1 MRPTSSDMH
10 FVKSV
15 YQCIRSLSSS
25 KVNLLNMTRCKIHE
39 THHAGLNKHSTS
51 AAQPSPDDVL
61 APAVT
66 DTVGRNRLVINLLL
80 VATFVVILNET
91 LMAVAIPRLMRDLN
105 VTAGAVQWLTT
116 AFLLTVSVVVPV
128 TGFLLQRMNTRPI
141 YVLAMSLFTL
151 GTLVAALA
159 PNLEVLILARVIQA
173 SGTAIM
179 VPLLMTTVMTL
190 APPETRGKTMGF
202 ISTVISVAPAI
213 GPTISGVILNYFS
226 WRWMFV
232 LVLPISLGALALGA
246 RRIMNVTTPNRAGI
260 DGISVVLSALAFGG
274 VVYGLSN
281 IGVAAPPGGLS
292 AGIISAAGTVC
303 LCLFILRRI
312 HLQKTGY
319 PLLDLPTFESRNFT
333 VSVLLMASMMMAL
346 FGTVILL
353 PIYLQNVL
361 GLSTLQTGL
370 LLLPGGL
377 LMGLLGPHVGRLYDK
392 VGPIRLLVP
401 GVVVVSS
408 VLWAMTLLS
417 PTTRVGYIL
426 AGHVVMSVGFAC
438 LFTPL
443 FTVSLSPGNPSL
455 YSHGSAV
462 IGTIQQVAGAAGVA
476 LFVALMSARTTTL
489 AARGLAPVD
498 ALSGGIRSG
507 FLCGA
512 IISLLA
518 VACVFFVQRPAL
530 MRD

>member
-1 MRPTSSDMH
+1 LTNN
-10 FVKSV
+10 SV
-15 YQCIRSLSSS
+15 STT
-25 KVNLLNMTRCKIHE
+25 NL
-39 THHAGLNKHSTS
+39 
-51 AAQPSPDDVL
+51 SPDNVV
-61 APAVT
+61 APVVA

-116 AFLLTVSVVVPV
+116 AFLLTVSVVIPV

-141 YVLAMSLFTL
+141 FVWAMSLFSL
-151 GTLVAALA
+151 GTLIATLA
-159 PNLEVLILARVIQA
+159 SNLEVLIFARIIQA

-179 VPLLMTTVMTL
+179 LPLLMTTVMTL

-202 ISTVISVAPAI
+202 ISTVISVAPAV
-213 GPTISGVILNYFS
+213 GPTISGVILNYLS
-226 WRWMFV
+226 WRWMFI

-246 RRIMNVTTPNRAGI
+246 RRIQNVTTPHQAPI
-260 DGISVVLSALAFGG
+260 DGVSVILSAAAFGG
-274 VVYGLSN
+274 IVYGLSN
-281 IGVAAPPGGLS
+281 IGVPVAPRTLP
-292 AGIISAAGTVC
+292 AGIFSAVGAVV
-303 LCLFILRRI
+303 LAVFIFRQMS
-312 HLQKTGY
+312 LQTTGY
-319 PLLDLPTFESRNFT
+319 PLLDLRTFNSRNFT

-346 FGTVILL
+346 FGTIILL

-392 VGPIRLLVP
+392 AGPTRLLVP
-401 GVVVVSS
+401 GVIVVSA
-408 VLWAMTLLS
+408 VLWAMTLLG
-417 PTTRVGYIL
+417 PATWVGYIL
-426 AGHVVMSVGFAC
+426 AGHVVMSVGFAL

-443 FTVSLSPGNPSL
+443 FTVSLSSVKPSL

-462 IGTIQQVAGAAGVA
+462 IGTVQQVAGAAGVA
-476 LFVALMSARTTTL
+476 LFVALMSARATTL
-489 AARGLAPVD
+489 TARGLAPVD
-498 ALSGGIRSG
+498 ALTGGIRDG

-512 IISLLA
+512 MISLFA
-518 VACVFFVQRPAL
+518 VACVFFVRKPSGQPEVGH
-530 MRD
+530 

>member
-1 MRPTSSDMH
+1 VSTTN
-10 FVKSV
+10 
-15 YQCIRSLSSS
+15 LSP
-25 KVNLLNMTRCKIHE
+25 N
-39 THHAGLNKHSTS
+39 
-51 AAQPSPDDVL
+51 DVL
-61 APAVT
+61 APVVA
-66 DTVGRNRLVINLLL
+66 DPAGRNRLVINLLL

-151 GTLVAALA
+151 GTLIAALA
-159 PNLEVLILARVIQA
+159 SNLEMLILARVIQA

-213 GPTISGVILNYFS
+213 GPTISGVILNYLS
-226 WRWMFV
+226 WRWLFL
-232 LVLPISLGALALGA
+232 LVLPISIGALALGA
-246 RRIMNVTTPNRAGI
+246 RRIQNVTTPHHAPI
-260 DGISVVLSALAFGG
+260 DAVSVILSGVAFGG
-274 VVYGLSN
+274 IVYGLSH
-281 IGVAAPPGGLS
+281 IGVRAAPGTIPAGVFS
-292 AGIISAAGTVC
+292 AVGAVFLAVFIFRQIS
-303 LCLFILRRI
+303 
-312 HLQKTGY
+312 LQRTGY
-319 PLLDLPTFESRNFT
+319 PLLDLRTFDSRNFT
-333 VSVLLMASMMMAL
+333 VSVLLMACMMMAL
-346 FGTVILL
+346 FGTIILL

-392 VGPIRLLVP
+392 VGPIRLMVP
-401 GVVVVSS
+401 GVIVVSA
-408 VLWAMTLLS
+408 VLWAMTLLRAA
-417 PTTRVGYIL
+417 TWVGYIL
-426 AGHVVMSVGFAC
+426 AGHVVMSVGFAF

-443 FTVSLSPGNPSL
+443 FTMGLSSVKPSL

-476 LFVALMSARTTTL
+476 LFVALMSARATTL

-512 IISLLA
+512 IISLFA
-518 VACVFFVQRPAL
+518 VACVFFVQKPSARPDAGT
-530 MRD
+530 DA

>member
-1 MRPTSSDMH
+1 VSSN
-10 FVKSV
+10 SV
-15 YQCIRSLSSS
+15 
-25 KVNLLNMTRCKIHE
+25 
-39 THHAGLNKHSTS
+39 S
-51 AAQPSPDDVL
+51 AANLSPENVI
-61 APAVT
+61 APVAA

-91 LMAVAIPRLMRDLN
+91 FMAVAIPRLMRDLN

-116 AFLLTVSVVVPV
+116 AFLLTVSVVIPV
-128 TGFLLQRMNTRPI
+128 TGFLLQRMNTRPTFI
-141 YVLAMSLFTL
+141 LAMSLFAL
-151 GTLVAALA
+151 GTLIATLA
-159 PNLEVLILARVIQA
+159 SNLEVLILARVTQA

-179 VPLLMTTVMTL
+179 MPLLMTTVMTL

-213 GPTISGVILNYFS
+213 GPTISGIILNYLS
-226 WRWMFV
+226 WRWMFI

-246 RRIMNVTTPNRAGI
+246 RRIQNVTTPNRAPI
-260 DGISVVLSALAFGG
+260 DLISVILSGFAFGG
-274 VVYGLSN
+274 LVYGLSN
-281 IGVAAPPGGLS
+281 IGVSAAPGTLPS
-292 AGIISAAGTVC
+292 GIWIAVGSVFLAV
-303 LCLFILRRI
+303 FILRQMS
-312 HLQKTGY
+312 LQKKGY
-319 PLLDLPTFESRNFT
+319 PLLDLRTFDSRNFT
-333 VSVLLMASMMMAL
+333 VSVLLMAILMMAL
-346 FGTVILL
+346 FGTIILL

-392 VGPIRLLVP
+392 AGPIRLMIP
-401 GVVVVSS
+401 GVIVVSA
-408 VLWAMTLLS
+408 VLWAMTLLG
-417 PTTRVGYIL
+417 PATWVGNIL
-426 AGHVVMSVGFAC
+426 AGHVVMSIGFAF

-443 FTVSLSPGNPSL
+443 FTVSLSSVKPSL

-462 IGTIQQVAGAAGVA
+462 IGTVQQVAGAAGVA

-498 ALSGGIRSG
+498 ALSGGVRVG

-512 IISLLA
+512 IISLFA
-518 VACVFFVQRPAL
+518 VACVFLVRRPAAQPSH
-530 MRD
+530 